1 MRKYLLVKTI
11 FCLLVFASCKSGVT
25 NEEVPQTS
33 FDGVPDSELVTP
45 YSDMSL
51 LENTRSASVSDPDIV
66 NWKVARF
73 FAIVKKIE
81 FERHYSN
88 WIGAKISEKP
98 IIIYYSN
105 QDKPK
110 FYEFRVIK
118 DGKEVGS
125 ITCNA
130 SKKEGQP
137 VSYVSEMTHKVTAK
151 VARELISNAGAV
163 KLSGANYP
171 SQFVM
176 QEANADV
183 RNASGEAVT
192 FKDALTCEKLSGD
205 NVFMEERFDK
215 ILEDADSEMLKKFEI
230 TEADKLKIL
239 EEMREKEEIEAE
251 MWQAID
257 SVEDKIIVMSD
268 EEIETKMH
276 MTVEEFNSTMGN
288 IGTKGIEWTENS
300 GIDSQYYLTKWIK
313 KKKWHIPRATWCG
326 PAALTFVTL
335 GMQEDSGCNFVPI
348 SNNDKPTPQE
358 LEKVGKLYDAFEE
371 ATGTGPAYLIRLNRG
386 LQNMTNKRFWVQ
398 PIAFHRWQ
406 SSHDHLVNYGLP
418 VLSLRYGSSQHG
430 PAMHYRT
437 IVGDSVYWY
446 KNHYVRWWWFF
457 GWWAQ
462 RWTQIDYNYWYY
474 MRDNYADSKLVQGT
488 NCAISGSIID
498 FWEITG
504 RSFHSQLFL
513 IKRW

>member
-118 DGKEVGS
+118 DGKEIGS

-276 MTVEEFNSTMGN
+276 MTVEEFNNTMGN

-313 KKKWHIPRATWCG
+313 KKKWHIPRVTWCG

-348 SNNDKPTPQE
+348 SNNNKPTP
-358 LEKVGKLYDAFEE
+358 
-371 ATGTGPAYLIRLNRG
+371 G
-386 LQNMTNKRFWVQ
+386 LQHEK
-398 PIAFHRWQ
+398 
-406 SSHDHLVNYGLP
+406 
-418 VLSLRYGSSQHG
+418 
-430 PAMHYRT
+430 
-437 IVGDSVYWY
+437 
-446 KNHYVRWWWFF
+446 K
-457 GWWAQ
+457 
-462 RWTQIDYNYWYY
+462 
-474 MRDNYADSKLVQGT
+474 
-488 NCAISGSIID
+488 
-498 FWEITG
+498 
-504 RSFHSQLFL
+504 
-513 IKRW
+513 